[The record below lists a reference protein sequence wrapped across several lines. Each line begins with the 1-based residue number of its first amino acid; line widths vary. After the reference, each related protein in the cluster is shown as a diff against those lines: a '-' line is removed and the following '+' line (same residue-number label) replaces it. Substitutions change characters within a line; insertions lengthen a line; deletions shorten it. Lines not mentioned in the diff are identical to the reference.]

1 MAKFTKAKT
10 EEKEIPEP
18 ERYFS
23 REELDAKRMSA
34 LEAKSIISWKSPVRV
49 FKPRSNKYFTKVG
62 VFALIAILGA
72 IAFSEFV
79 LVGVIIAL
87 VFMVYVLATAI
98 PDKIEHRINNFGI
111 VSGGKVFL
119 WEDLDSFWFD
129 KRGDERLLVVQT
141 FLRFPS
147 SRLIILLSDVA
158 DRTILDLLE
167 KHIHYHHRPVH
178 TLFDK
183 WAQELQKRVSLE

>member
-1 MAKFTKAKT
+1 MQDV
-10 EEKEIPEP
+10 ISM
-18 ERYFS
+18 RDFS
-23 REELDAKRMSA
+23 KEELDAKRQAA
-34 LEAKSIISWKSPVRV
+34 LEAKSIISWKSPVRT
-49 FKPRSNKYFTKVG
+49 FKQRSNKFFTKVG
-62 VFALIAILGA
+62 VFALIAILA
-72 IAFSEFV
+72 SIAFQEFV

-129 KRGDERLLVVQT
+129 KRGDERILIVQT
-141 FLRFPS
+141 YLRFP

-158 DRTILDLLE
+158 DRTILDILE
-167 KHIHYHHRPVH
+167 KHIHYYHRPVH

-183 WAQELQKRVSLE
+183 WAQELQKRISFE

>member
-10 EEKEIPEP
+10 EERESQESLRDYSK
-18 ERYFS
+18 
-23 REELDAKRMSA
+23 EELDAKRQAA

-49 FKPRSNKYFTKVG
+49 FKARSNKYFTKVG
-62 VFALIAILGA
+62 VFALIAILAA
-72 IAFSEFV
+72 IAFGEFV

-98 PDKIEHRINNFGI
+98 PEKIEHRINSLGI
-111 VSGGKVFL
+111 VSGGRVFL
-119 WEDLDSFWFD
+119 WDDLDSFWFD

-141 FLRFPS
+141 YLRFPS
-147 SRLIILLSDVA
+147 RLFILLAEVSE
-158 DRTILDLLE
+158 RTILDLLE
-167 KHIHYHHRPVH
+167 KHIDYHHRPVH

-183 WAQELQKRVSLE
+183 WAMKLQNKISLE

>member
-1 MAKFTKAKT
+1 MAKFTKSKPQ
-10 EEKEIPEP
+10 EKEPVEYT
-18 ERYFS
+18 RDLS
-23 REELDAKRMSA
+23 KEELDAKRQVA

-49 FKPRSNKYFTKVG
+49 FKARSNKYFTKVG
-62 VFALIAILGA
+62 VYALILILLA

-98 PDKIEHRINNFGI
+98 PEKIEHRINNLGI
-111 VSGGKVFL
+111 ISGGRVFL

-129 KRGDERLLVVQT
+129 KRGDERLLMVQT
-141 FLRFPS
+141 YLRFP
-147 SRLIILLSDVA
+147 SRLIILLADVS
-158 DRTILDLLE
+158 DRTILDVME
-167 KHIHYHHRPVH
+167 RHIYYHHRPVH

-183 WAQELQKRVSLE
+183 WAQSLQKRISLD